1 MSDFKEYNGSNSN
14 KLSYGFKFTVVITSY
29 NKGKWL
35 KQAIN
40 SVLIQT
46 LQDVQ
51 LIVVDDRSDE
61 PETIKVLDEISK
73 DVHVIRLDKN
83 RGVSAARN
91 EGIKNADSEY
101 ICCLDGDDYLEPTYL
116 EKARN
121 VFENYKNVG
130 IVASFLKFFGKF
142 TSTWKMK
149 EDETN
154 LVKML
159 CNDCLPSLSC
169 FRREAS
175 VKVGMYD
182 ENLKSHEDW
191 EHWINIVK
199 DGWKIKIIPE
209 YLINYR
215 LHEGSKYENNIK
227 EVNVYC
233 SYIINK
239 HKKLYEK
246 YWVEILVEK
255 NVQCSNYHIQVRKF
269 KSFPLF
275 RITSWILKT
284 SENFIPQSLLKKV
297 LKYISPF

>member
-1 MSDFKEYNGSNSN
+1 MKAVKEYNGSNSN

-29 NKGKWL
+29 NKGRWL

-40 SVLIQT
+40 SVLGQT

-61 PETIKVLDEISK
+61 PDTIKVLNQISK
-73 DVHVIRLDKN
+73 DVHLIRLDKN
-83 RGVSAARN
+83 RGVSVARN
-91 EGIKNADSEY
+91 EGIRNADSEY

-121 VFENYKNVG
+121 VFENYKDVG
-130 IVASFLKFFGKF
+130 IVASFLKYFGKF
-142 TSTWKMK
+142 TSTWEMK
-149 EDETN
+149 EDETS

-159 CNDCLPSLSC
+159 CSDRIPSLSC
-169 FRREAS
+169 FRRDAS
-175 VKVGMYD
+175 IKVGMYD
-182 ENLKSHEDW
+182 EGLKSHEDW

-199 DGWKIKIIPE
+199 DGWKIKVIPE
-209 YLINYR
+209 YLINHR
-215 LHEGSKYENNIK
+215 VHKGSKYENSIK

-246 YWVEILVEK
+246 HWVDILVEK
-255 NVQCSNYHIQVRKF
+255 NVQCSNYRIQVRKF
-269 KSFPLF
+269 KSLG
-275 RITSWILKT
+275 II
-284 SENFIPQSLLKKV
+284 
-297 LKYISPF
+297 